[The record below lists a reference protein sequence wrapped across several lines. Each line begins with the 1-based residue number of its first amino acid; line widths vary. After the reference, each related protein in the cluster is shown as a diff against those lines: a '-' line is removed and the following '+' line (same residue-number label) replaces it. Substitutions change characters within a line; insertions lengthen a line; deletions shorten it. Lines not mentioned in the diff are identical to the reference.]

1 MQKSAAQDVAVRPV
15 ARRAV
20 AAATVTADTEYSG
33 IVTRTLAF
41 LIDAAI
47 VNGVAVVVTGA
58 VALILSVLPGSERL
72 HALQIAIAGAAFIG
86 WCIAYWTTFWTT
98 TGQTPGDRAMRIRVT
113 AADGS
118 RLHVIRAVVRL
129 AGIVA
134 AAAPLFAGFVPIMLT
149 DRRRGLQDWLADTV
163 VTRAAPAPGD
173 ASLVSEPHDGHLR
186 LPPR

>member
-1 MQKSAAQDVAVRPV
+1 MQSAAQDVSLRPV

-20 AAATVTADTEYSG
+20 DAAAVTAETEYAG

-41 LIDAAI
+41 VMDAAI
-47 VNGVAVVVTGA
+47 VNAVAIVVTGA
-58 VALILSVLPGSERL
+58 VALILSVLPGNERM

-86 WCIAYWTTFWTT
+86 WCIVYWTTFWTT

-118 RLHVIRAVVRL
+118 RLHVVRAVVRL

-134 AAAPLFAGFVPIMLT
+134 AGVPLFAGFVPIMLT

-163 VTRAAPAPGD
+163 VTRAAPAHSD
-173 ASLVSEPHDGHLR
+173 ASLLFEPHDGHRR
-186 LPPR
+186 LPPH